1 MTVKNK
7 NNSQCIS
14 ENVKD
19 VINKYFEDMDGH
31 KPNGL
36 YELVLTQV
44 EKPLFETVME
54 NTKGN
59 ISLAAELLGINRGTL
74 RNRLRKYGLDK

>member
-14 ENVKD
+14 ENVKV

-54 NTKGN
+54 NTHGN
-59 ISLAAELLGINRGTL
+59 ISQAAELLGLNRGTL
-74 RNRLRKYGLDK
+74 RNQLRKYGLDK